1 MIQLIPSKTLVNSSG
16 IDFALLSSII
26 SEFIKFD
33 TLTTFKCEKHKHCFS
48 EINLEKRIIRLFVSE
63 NNNLQ
68 YYVGTIIHELRHFM
82 QYLKYKDILTFNYD
96 NYKDYYNSPE
106 ERDARRFE
114 TIATDI
120 CKIYNA
126 HISIAEKFKKYQF
139 NLLKELDDNY
149 GKR

>member
-26 SEFIKFD
+26 SEFVKFD
-33 TLTTFKCEKHKHCFS
+33 TLTTFKCVKHKHCFS

-82 QYLKYKDILTFNYD
+82 QYLKYKDILIFNYD

-106 ERDARRFE
+106 ERDARKFE

-139 NLLKELDDNY
+139 DLLKELDDNY

>member
-1 MIQLIPSKTLVNSSG
+1 MLIDINFDQLFFVY
-16 IDFALLSSII
+16 FH
-26 SEFIKFD
+26 FD
-33 TLTTFKCEKHKHCFS
+33 RYL
-48 EINLEKRIIRLFVSE
+48 I
-63 NNNLQ
+63 
-68 YYVGTIIHELRHFM
+68 
-82 QYLKYKDILTFNYD
+82 QYLKYKDILIFNYD

-139 NLLKELDDNY
+139 DLLKELDDNY
-149 GKR
+149 VKR